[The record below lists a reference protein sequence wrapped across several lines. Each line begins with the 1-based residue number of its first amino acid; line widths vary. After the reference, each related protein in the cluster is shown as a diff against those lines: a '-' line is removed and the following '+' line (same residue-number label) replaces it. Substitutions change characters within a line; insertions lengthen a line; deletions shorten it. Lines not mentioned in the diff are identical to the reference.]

1 MATDL
6 EAAAHV
12 VDDLLPGVPYMFRV
26 SAINEVGIGPCSDP
40 SEPVTIEMDQ
50 AYDSDS
56 PSFDQVRMKMTPFD
70 LKYDMGEE
78 MFK

>member
-1 MATDL
+1 M
-6 EAAAHV
+6 
-12 VDDLLPGVPYMFRV
+12 
-26 SAINEVGIGPCSDP
+26 GIGLCSDP

-50 AYDSDS
+50 VYDSDS

-70 LKYDMGEE
+70 LEYDMGEE